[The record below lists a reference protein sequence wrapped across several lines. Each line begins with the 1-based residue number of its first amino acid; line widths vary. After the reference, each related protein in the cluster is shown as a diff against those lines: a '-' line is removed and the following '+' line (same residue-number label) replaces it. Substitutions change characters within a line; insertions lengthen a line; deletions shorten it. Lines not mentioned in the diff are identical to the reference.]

1 MVYKTYRVVY
11 YLKVGRTPETV
22 MIINPHVIA
31 ATPSQRLREGL
42 ADPMILQHL
51 IKHQSRLVEWEVE
64 EL

>member
-1 MVYKTYRVVY
+1 MLYKTYRVVY
-11 YLKVGRTPETV
+11 HLKVGRTPEPV
-22 MIINPHVIA
+22 IIINPQVLA
-31 ATPSQRLREGL
+31 ATPTQRLREGL

>member
-1 MVYKTYRVVY
+1 MLYKTYRVVY
-11 YLKVGRTPETV
+11 HLKVGRTPEPV
-22 MIINPHVIA
+22 IIINPHVIA
-31 ATPSQRLREGL
+31 GTKAQRLREGL

>member
-42 ADPMILQHL
+42 ADPMILQNL

-64 EL
+64 EI